1 MCTRYKGVEQIE
13 LKERQREILE
23 IIKADQPI
31 TGDAIAGK
39 LNVTR
44 SALRTDLS
52 VLTMSGFISAK
63 PKIGYFVNEEHSS
76 DPQVEPLNH
85 RWLEPVG
92 SLKSMPVVIEEKT
105 SVYDAIVTLFLE
117 DVGTLFVTS
126 KGCLSGVVSRKDFLK
141 TAVGGTDVHQIP
153 VAMIMTRMPNIVMIK
168 PEDSLL
174 KAAQKIIEHQ
184 IDCLPVVEPVS
195 EEEDGRYKVVGKVS
209 KTNITNQF
217 VEIWSKVQGGN

>member
-1 MCTRYKGVEQIE
+1 MEVAQIE

-23 IIKADQPI
+23 ILKADQPI

-52 VLTMSGFISAK
+52 VHTLSGLISAK
-63 PKIGYFVNEEHSS
+63 PKIGYFVNEEMNASR
-76 DPQVEPLNH
+76 EAEALNH

-92 SLKSMPVVIEEKT
+92 SLKSMPVVIDEKT

-117 DVGTLFVTS
+117 DIGTIFVTS
-126 KGCLSGVVSRKDFLK
+126 KGCLSGVVSRKEFLK
-141 TAVGGTDVHQIP
+141 TTMGGTDVHKIP
-153 VAMIMTRMPNIVMIK
+153 VAMIMTRMPNLVTIR

-174 KAAQKIIEHQ
+174 QAAQKIIEHQ

-195 EEEDGRYKVVGKVS
+195 EGDDTCYKVVGKVS

-217 VEIWSKVQGGN
+217 VEIWSKVQGGIHE

>member
-1 MCTRYKGVEQIE
+1 MEVAQIE
-13 LKERQREILE
+13 LKERQIEILE

-31 TGDAIAGK
+31 TGDAIASK

-52 VLTMSGFISAK
+52 VLTMSGLISAK
-63 PKIGYFVNEEHSS
+63 PKIGYFVNEEDSATRES
-76 DPQVEPLNH
+76 EALNH

-92 SLKSMPVVIEEKT
+92 SLKSMPVVIDEKT

-117 DVGTLFVTS
+117 DIGTIFVTS

-141 TAVGGTDVHQIP
+141 TTMGGTDVHKIP
-153 VAMIMTRMPNIVMIK
+153 VAMIMTRMPNLVTIR
-168 PEDSLL
+168 PEDTLL
-174 KAAQKIIEHQ
+174 QAAQKIIEHQ

-195 EEEDGRYKVVGKVS
+195 KDDDNCYRVVGKVS

-217 VEIWSKVQGGN
+217 VEIWSKVQGGTHE

>member
-1 MCTRYKGVEQIE
+1 MAQIE
-13 LKERQREILE
+13 LKERQIEILE
-23 IIKADQPI
+23 IIKSDQPI
-31 TGDAIAGK
+31 TGDAIAKK
-39 LNVTR
+39 LSVTR

-52 VLTMSGFISAK
+52 VLTMSGLISAK
-63 PKIGYFVNEEHSS
+63 PKIGYFVNES
-76 DPQVEPLNH
+76 DTLDKPPEPLNH

-92 SLKSMPVVIEEKT
+92 SLKSMPIVIDEKT

-117 DVGTLFVTS
+117 DVGTIFVTT

-141 TAVGGTDVHQIP
+141 TTVGGTDVHKIP
-153 VAMIMTRMPNIVMIK
+153 VAMIMTRMPNLVTIR

-195 EEEDGRYKVVGKVS
+195 QGDETCLKIVGKVS

-217 VEIWSKVQGGN
+217 VEIWSKVQGGTHE

>member
-1 MCTRYKGVEQIE
+1 MAQIE

-23 IIKADQPI
+23 IIKANQPV
-31 TGDAIAGK
+31 TGDSIAK
-39 LNVTR
+39 RLNVSR

-52 VLTMSGFISAK
+52 VLTMSGLISAK
-63 PKIGYFVNEEHSS
+63 PKIGYFVNEESS
-76 DPQVEPLNH
+76 TDEADSINH

-92 SLKSMPVVIEEKT
+92 SLKSMPIVIDEKT

-117 DVGTLFVTS
+117 DIGTIFVVS

-141 TAVGGTDVHQIP
+141 TTIGGTDVHQIP
-153 VAMIMTRMPNIVMIK
+153 VAMIMTRMPNIVTIK
-168 PEDSLL
+168 PEESLL
-174 KAAQKIIEHQ
+174 MAAQKIIEHQ

-195 EEEDGRYKVVGKVS
+195 EEDDGCFKIVGKVS

-217 VEIWSKVQGGN
+217 VEIWSKVQGGSI

>member
-1 MCTRYKGVEQIE
+1 VAQIE

-31 TGDAIAGK
+31 TGDTIAKK
-39 LNVTR
+39 LNVSR

-52 VLTMSGFISAK
+52 VLTMSGLISAK
-63 PKIGYFVNEEHSS
+63 PKIGYFVNAETQEENSS
-76 DPQVEPLNH
+76 EELNH

-92 SLKSMPVVIEEKT
+92 SLKSMPVVIDEKT

-117 DVGTLFVTS
+117 DIGTLFVVS

-141 TAVGGTDVHQIP
+141 TTVGGADVHQIT
-153 VAMIMTRMPNIVMIK
+153 VAMIMTRMPNIVTIR

-195 EEEDGRYKVVGKVS
+195 EEDDGCFRVVGKVS

-217 VEIWSKVQGGN
+217 VEIWSKVQGGRA

>member
-1 MCTRYKGVEQIE
+1 VEQIE

-31 TGDAIAGK
+31 TGDAIANK
-39 LNVTR
+39 LSVTR

-63 PKIGYFVNEEHSS
+63 PKIGYFVNEDHNS
-76 DPQVEPLNH
+76 DPQAESLNH

-92 SLKSMPVVIEEKT
+92 SLKSMPVVIDEKT

-141 TAVGGTDVHQIP
+141 TSVGGTDVHQIP
-153 VAMIMTRMPNIVMIK
+153 VAMIMTRMPNIVTIK

-195 EEEDGRYKVVGKVS
+195 EVDDNCYKVVGKVS

-217 VEIWSKVQGGN
+217 VEIWSKVQGGNQ

>member
-1 MCTRYKGVEQIE
+1 MAQIE
-13 LKERQREILE
+13 LKDRQREILE
-23 IIKADQPI
+23 IIKVDQPI
-31 TGDAIAGK
+31 TGDSIAKK
-39 LNVTR
+39 LNVSR

-52 VLTMSGFISAK
+52 VLTMSGLISAK
-63 PKIGYFVNEEHSS
+63 PKIGYFVNEESQILGSS
-76 DPQVEPLNH
+76 EELNH

-92 SLKSMPVVIEEKT
+92 SLKSMPVVIDDKT

-117 DVGTLFVTS
+117 DVGTLFVVS

-141 TAVGGTDVHQIP
+141 TTVGGTDVHQIP
-153 VAMIMTRMPNIVMIK
+153 VAMIMTRMPNIVTIR

-174 KAAQKIIEHQ
+174 QAAQKIIEHQ

-195 EEEDGRYKVVGKVS
+195 DDDDGCLRVVGKVS

-217 VEIWSKVQGGN
+217 VEIWSKVQGGRA